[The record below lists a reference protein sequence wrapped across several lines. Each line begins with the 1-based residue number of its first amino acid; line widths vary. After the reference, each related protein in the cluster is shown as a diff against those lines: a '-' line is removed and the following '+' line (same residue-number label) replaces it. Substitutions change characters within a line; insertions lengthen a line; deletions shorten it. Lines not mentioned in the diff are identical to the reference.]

1 MVLLFLLQQLHI
13 ESDVDTVNKNM
24 YSLLTIRNKVKGDF
38 TYLNAEISIN
48 KKRAYIDI
56 LDISSDGSIKKIVI
70 MGFSKSIIE
79 TTINTINKIKEST
92 NIDLKILESSS
103 MLSINGIK
111 LQKIKYGNRIIK
123 LSSKILDSKKNIC
136 SVTDRR

>member
-56 LDISSDGSIKKIVI
+56 LDISSDGSIKKNCYYGI
-70 MGFSKSIIE
+70 FE
-79 TTINTINKIKEST
+79 INN
-92 NIDLKILESSS
+92 
-103 MLSINGIK
+103 
-111 LQKIKYGNRIIK
+111 
-123 LSSKILDSKKNIC
+123 
-136 SVTDRR
+136 

>member
-1 MVLLFLLQQLHI
+1 MEVL
-13 ESDVDTVNKNM
+13 
-24 YSLLTIRNKVKGDF
+24 
-38 TYLNAEISIN
+38 
-48 KKRAYIDI
+48 
-56 LDISSDGSIKKIVI
+56 KKIVI

>member
-1 MVLLFLLQQLHI
+1 
-13 ESDVDTVNKNM
+13 
-24 YSLLTIRNKVKGDF
+24 
-38 TYLNAEISIN
+38 
-48 KKRAYIDI
+48 
-56 LDISSDGSIKKIVI
+56 

-123 LSSKILDSKKNIC
+123 LSSKILDSKKKYMFC
-136 SVTDRR
+136 Y